1 MSDDNAEP
9 TDPVDTIED
18 IPVGILHVPILL
30 RRFRAPQSDQPQIAG
45 LDEPSIAGEAAPNG
59 DHVAAVLA
67 VKYMKLETAIT
78 ALRAKLPTITEPE
91 LRIDV
96 TTQIGEAEA
105 ERSLCKARHD
115 QIDAGGAFKEP
126 PQSEENALLAAI
138 DAVEKSLAVTN
149 AVAGLLA
156 AVHKLVTA
164 FPGSKT

>member
-9 TDPVDTIED
+9 ADPVVTVED
-18 IPVGILHVPILL
+18 MPVETPRIPILL
-30 RRFRAPQSDQPQIAG
+30 RRFRAPQSDQPQITG
-45 LDEPSIAGEAAPNG
+45 LDEPSIAGEAEPDG
-59 DHVAAVLA
+59 DRLAAILA

-78 ALRAKLPTITEPE
+78 ALRAQLPTITDPE

-126 PQSEENALLAAI
+126 PQSEEDALLAAI
-138 DAVEKSLAVTN
+138 DAVEKSLAVTI